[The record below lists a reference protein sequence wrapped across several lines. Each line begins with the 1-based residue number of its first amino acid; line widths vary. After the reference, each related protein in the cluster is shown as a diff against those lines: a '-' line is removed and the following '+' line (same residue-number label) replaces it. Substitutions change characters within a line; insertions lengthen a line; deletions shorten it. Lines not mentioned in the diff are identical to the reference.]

1 MTFDVRKRAAVHE
14 AAHAVATKAY
24 GSLIHLAEICV
35 DNPEWCGRVCH
46 EVWGAWEN
54 VVVCLAGAQGELA
67 FFNNEWGSGHDLE
80 CAKRLARKVDPDYR
94 GEVIQSARTAAAKI
108 VRDNRTVISV
118 LAVVLE
124 HKGKLSDV
132 EIDGVI
138 GSISGTIRPGP
149 SAPDMTPLG
158 RAQRDATRRR
168 ARRDYEGAAF
178 IERWIRQQEHQSS
191 LL

>member
-80 CAKRLARKVDPDYR
+80 CD
-94 GEVIQSARTAAAKI
+94 
-108 VRDNRTVISV
+108 
-118 LAVVLE
+118 VVL
-124 HKGKLSDV
+124 HHAVRVLRASC
-132 EIDGVI
+132 
-138 GSISGTIRPGP
+138 PGRW
-149 SAPDMTPLG
+149 G
-158 RAQRDATRRR
+158 RA
-168 ARRDYEGAAF
+168 
-178 IERWIRQQEHQSS
+178 
-191 LL
+191 